1 MTNTKQNL
9 NCNLSTVLRETSIGN
24 VDSKSKGYKEE
35 PTNNGTDESPNA
47 ETDDKIPLDGTCEE
61 KGKDTEHK
69 VSELQPSPVP
79 SEDSDI
85 REWEEWINWPE
96 EEPDE
101 ELSPL
106 TGTTSLPATPES
118 SKEMP
123 RSGSQ
128 AQEEPPDTLGFG
140 KVGLGFM
147 ETPEV
152 RNVPSIRGELNGTPC
167 KILLDSGCG
176 TYAISRAFADEK
188 GIAMIPTPPIPLELA
203 EETDE
208 EREIRSQTKP
218 IRIRLGN
225 NVDVWKTF
233 YVLDKGCH
241 DIIFGSPFFRSFT
254 PQFDWGNHEVKIAR
268 ETHQLLSP
276 TKISA
281 ANILSKLQSHIPSQT
296 QGTGSSW

>member
-24 VDSKSKGYKEE
+24 VNSKSISTDYKEE
-35 PTNNGTDESPNA
+35 PTNNGTDESPDA
-47 ETDDKIPLDGTCEE
+47 ETDDKIPLDRTCEE
-61 KGKDTEHK
+61 KGKDSEHEAR
-69 VSELQPSPVP
+69 ELQPSPTP

-96 EEPDE
+96 KEPGE

-128 AQEEPPDTLGFG
+128 AQEDPPDTLGFG

-152 RNVPSIRGELNGTPC
+152 GNVPSIHGELNGKPC
-167 KILLDSGCG
+167 KIPLDSGCG
-176 TYAISRAFADEK
+176 TYAISWAFADEK
-188 GIAMIPTPPIPLELA
+188 GIAMIPTPPIPLELT
-203 EETDE
+203 EETDK

-225 NVDVWKTF
+225 MNSR
-233 YVLDKGCH
+233 LRNEC
-241 DIIFGSPFFRSFT
+241 
-254 PQFDWGNHEVKIAR
+254 
-268 ETHQLLSP
+268 
-276 TKISA
+276 
-281 ANILSKLQSHIPSQT
+281 
-296 QGTGSSW
+296 

>member
-1 MTNTKQNL
+1 MN
-9 NCNLSTVLRETSIGN
+9 SFGSI
-24 VDSKSKGYKEE
+24 
-35 PTNNGTDESPNA
+35 
-47 ETDDKIPLDGTCEE
+47 
-61 KGKDTEHK
+61 
-69 VSELQPSPVP
+69 
-79 SEDSDI
+79 
-85 REWEEWINWPE
+85 
-96 EEPDE
+96 
-101 ELSPL
+101 
-106 TGTTSLPATPES
+106 
-118 SKEMP
+118 
-123 RSGSQ
+123 
-128 AQEEPPDTLGFG
+128 TLGSG
-140 KVGLGFM
+140 EVSLGFM

-152 RNVPSIRGELNGTPC
+152 GNVPSIRGELNGNPC

-218 IRIRLGN
+218 IRICLGN

-241 DIIFGSPFFRSFT
+241 DVIFGSPFFHSFT

-281 ANILSKLQSHIPSQT
+281 ANILSKVISRAKLKALVRRADAESIYVGLLKP
-296 QGTGSSW
+296 TGSSDDSQQPPWIASEFRDVFTEGLPSGLPPSRAVDHEIPLLPNLAPPFRGIFRLSQAELDVLKETLDNLLEEGKINPSTSPYGAPVLFVKKKDGSL